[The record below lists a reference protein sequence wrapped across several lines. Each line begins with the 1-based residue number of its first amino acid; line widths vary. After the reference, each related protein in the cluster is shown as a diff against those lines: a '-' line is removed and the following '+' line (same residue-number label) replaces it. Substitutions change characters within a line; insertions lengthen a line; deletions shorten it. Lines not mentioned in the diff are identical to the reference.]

1 MRIGIVGAGLS
12 GLSTAFYLKRLRP
25 QTELVIFEAAAR
37 AGGTMQ
43 THVIDG
49 FQFEAG
55 GNGFLTNKPDCLQ
68 LVRDSGLELELL
80 PSSAEARK
88 RYLFHDRLDRLPE
101 SPREFL
107 ASTLLSWPQKLRVLA
122 EPLIPAR
129 RDAYDETVREFGDRR
144 LGAAFTSTFLDA
156 MCAGIYGST
165 PDRLSVSAAFP
176 LVVALEREHG
186 GLLRG
191 MLAKRKRDADPGGVL
206 TSFRGGL
213 STLARHL
220 SSVIEAEWRWSSAVR
235 RIERRERGY
244 RVFDDPAGTDVD
256 AVAVCAPAH
265 AAAPMLENL
274 DAAIAERLLRIEYTP
289 IAIVGFGF
297 RTHPNA
303 FDGFGVLT
311 TTGSRLPI
319 LGVLWDS
326 SVFPGRA
333 PPGSR
338 SLRVLIGGQ
347 RNPELARQD
356 DSGLIQT
363 ARAGLAAV
371 MGADPD
377 PDVTFVHRWDRGIPA
392 YAPGHVEN
400 VEQLFGVLA
409 RWPGLHLACNA
420 YRGVA
425 MNDCVRNGRLLAER
439 LAAEAG

>member
-1 MRIGIVGAGLS
+1 VGIVGAGLS

-25 QTELVIFEAAAR
+25 QVELVIFEAGVR

-49 FQFEAG
+49 FHFEAG

-68 LVRDSGLELELL
+68 LVRDSGLELELM

-88 RYLFHDRLDRLPE
+88 RYLFHDRLHRLPE
-101 SPREFL
+101 SPPAFL
-107 ASTLLSWPQKLRVLA
+107 ESTLLTWPQKLRVLA
-122 EPLIPAR
+122 EPLIRAR
-129 RDAYDETVREFGDRR
+129 RDGYDETVREFGDRR

-156 MCAGIYGST
+156 MCAGIFGST
-165 PDRLSVSAAFP
+165 PDRLSVAAAFP

-186 GLLRG
+186 GLMRG
-191 MLAKRKRDADPGGVL
+191 MLARRKRETGPGGVL

-213 STLARHL
+213 TALAMHL
-220 SSVIEAEWRWSSAVR
+220 STVIDAEWRWSSVVR
-235 RIERRERGY
+235 RIERRGRGY
-244 RVFDDPAGTDVD
+244 RVFDDPAGTDLD
-256 AVAVCAPAH
+256 AVAICAPAY
-265 AAAPMLENL
+265 AASSMLTEL
-274 DAAIAERLLRIEYTP
+274 DPAIAERLRRIEYAP
-289 IAIVGFGF
+289 IAVVGFGY
-297 RTHPNA
+297 RAHPNA

-311 TTGSRLPI
+311 TTGSRQPI

-333 PPGSR
+333 PPGSK

-347 RNPELARQD
+347 RNPELAVQGE
-356 DSGLIQT
+356 SGLVRT

-371 MGADPD
+371 MGADPE
-377 PDVTFVHRWDRGIPA
+377 PEVTFVHRWERGIPA
-392 YAPGHVEN
+392 YSRGHIEN
-400 VEQLFGVLA
+400 VDQVFDALA
-409 RWPGLHLACNA
+409 RWPRLHLACNA

-439 LAAEAG
+439 IVAEAG